1 MSAHGMS
8 VLLRRARA
16 RHQGSARSITTGGL
30 ARALRS
36 PTRTLCTKARGLSS
50 QHLLE
55 QAPHV
60 RAAEAVLPLPPE
72 AKAPLPFTISRS
84 NYAKS
89 LRNSSSNA
97 SKSQVEAF
105 KKAAPSTTPS

>member
-50 QHLLE
+50 QHLWE
-55 QAPHV
+55 QAPRV
-60 RAAEAVLPLPPE
+60 RTAKPCFPCPP
-72 AKAPLPFTISRS
+72 KR
-84 NYAKS
+84 
-89 LRNSSSNA
+89 RR
-97 SKSQVEAF
+97 
-105 KKAAPSTTPS
+105 